1 VSLVAGLVAG
11 LVALGLASA
20 CGGSAPAVP
29 DTAGSEPTASPPVDR
44 AQIQAMVEAAALKPA
59 DLGVKKATA
68 EETTIGLTV
77 PCADA
82 ATNDVAGAGT
92 AGAAAVPAAAHSW
105 SYAAGSK
112 VDILSHSVYGYE
124 AGTGAAVVGSV
135 QASLKTCTSWEWA
148 GTFTMKVLGEFQV
161 AKPSGVDGIATYC
174 HHGTITAGAG
184 KGDKVYICDGLV
196 SRGHLVARVD
206 TLKLTL
212 AGARTELKKAV
223 RLAAAAL
230 VEAVPEP

>member
-1 VSLVAGLVAG
+1 
-11 LVALGLASA
+11 
-20 CGGSAPAVP
+20 
-29 DTAGSEPTASPPVDR
+29 
-44 AQIQAMVEAAALKPA
+44 
-59 DLGVKKATA
+59 
-68 EETTIGLTV
+68 
-77 PCADA
+77 
-82 ATNDVAGAGT
+82 
-92 AGAAAVPAAAHSW
+92 
-105 SYAAGSK
+105 
-112 VDILSHSVYGYE
+112 
-124 AGTGAAVVGSV
+124 
-135 QASLKTCTSWEWA
+135 
-148 GTFTMKVLGEFQV
+148 
-161 AKPSGVDGIATYC
+161 VDGIATYC